1 VSFDLPGLV
10 DDVVIHALEN
20 AMKVAA
26 AATRVFSGDEQP
38 AESPAQRTNTILYG
52 AGQRPASPAPPAPG
66 DDAGGLH
73 DGAAAAGEQYG
84 DTADATSLTDD
95 KLAALLKQIF
105 ASNQQA
111 RDKVQA
117 IMADIAAK
125 SQQIGPEL
133 GDPASLVSWQ
143 KYVDGKFGE
152 IQQLLSD
159 SQVDAKTQAAI
170 MDALGD
176 EYRGHGPKT
185 DDGGSANEA
194 GGNGSGDN
202 AANANRPTGDGG
214 TGPAD
219 SGAAEPAV
227 GPGTDGGVG
236 PLSDPLA
243 GMGPLGMGGL
253 DP

>member
-1 VSFDLPGLV
+1 VGSDLGDGGLLAGFAEV
-10 DDVVIHALEN
+10 
-20 AMKVAA
+20 
-26 AATRVFSGDEQP
+26 P
-38 AESPAQRTNTILYG
+38 A
-52 AGQRPASPAPPAPG
+52 PASPAPG
-66 DDAGGLH
+66 DGAGGLH
-73 DGAAAAGEQYG
+73 DGAGAAGEQNG

-111 RDKVQA
+111 RDKVEA

-125 SQQIGPEL
+125 SKQIGPEL

-143 KYVDGKFGE
+143 KYVDGKFRE
-152 IQQLLSD
+152 IHQLLSD

-176 EYRGHGPKT
+176 EYRGHGQKT
-185 DDGGSANEA
+185 DEGGSANEA

-202 AANANRPTGDGG
+202 AVDANSPTGDGG

-227 GPGTDGGVG
+227 SLIPSPCHTKFHAKSRLTRGEGMTQQ
-236 PLSDPLA
+236 PLA
-243 GMGPLGMGGL
+243 CPTPGNRP
-253 DP
+253 